1 MKILVV
7 EDYAPLRES
16 LVSGLRA
23 EGYAVDAAADGD
35 EGWWYLD
42 GGVYDGVVLDRMLP
56 GLDGMVILR
65 RLRQAGSSVPVLLL
79 TARDTVE
86 DRVDGLDAGADDYL
100 TKPFAVPELLA
111 RLRRLVRRSW
121 GQADPVLTCGPLQL
135 DQRAKTVTCDGAAV
149 ALTAREYQL
158 LELLMRSRGELVSR
172 DALWEHC
179 YDFAR
184 DVSSNVLD
192 VLVGRVRRKLAAA
205 GAAGLLTTRRGLGYV
220 LGAP

>member
-1 MKILVV
+1 MRILVI

-16 LVSGLRA
+16 LVGGLRA

-42 GGVYDGVVLDRMLP
+42 GGTYDGVVLDRMLP
-56 GLDGMVILR
+56 GLDGMAILR
-65 RLRQAGSSVPVLLL
+65 RLREGGSAVPVLLL
-79 TARDTVE
+79 TACDTVE
-86 DRVDGLDAGADDYL
+86 DRVVGLDAGADDYL

-111 RLRRLVRRSW
+111 RLRRLVRRAW
-121 GQADPVLTCGPLQL
+121 GQADPVLTCGPLRL
-135 DQRAKTVTCDGAAV
+135 DQTAKTVTCGQTV
-149 ALTAREYQL
+149 VPLTAREYQL
-158 LELLMRSRGELVSR
+158 LELLMRSRGQLVSR

-192 VLVGRVRRKLAAA
+192 VLVARVRRKLTAA
-205 GAAGLLTTRRGLGYV
+205 GAPGLLTTRRGLGY
-220 LGAP
+220 